1 MSRPAANPRA
11 LPGAGPAAGVL
22 LALLMLAGCAT
33 APPSQPQPQAAAP
46 EARVDPALQQA
57 FEAGLAQLRDE
68 DFAAAIT
75 TFRGIIEDNDA
86 LAGVHANLGI
96 ALARSGDPE
105 AGRAAL
111 ERAAELTPG
120 QPVVLNQL
128 GVLYR
133 RAGRFQDAAEAYRKA
148 LAADPDYADAHINLG
163 MLCELYVH
171 DLECALQHYRRYQE
185 LASEADPEVEL
196 WIADV
201 TRRLP
206 QP

>member
-1 MSRPAANPRA
+1 MSRPAANPRVLRA
-11 LPGAGPAAGVL
+11 AGPVAAVV
-22 LALLMLAGCAT
+22 LALLILAGCAT
-33 APPSQPQPQAAAP
+33 APAPEPQAAAP
-46 EARVDPALQQA
+46 EATVDPALQQR
-57 FEAGLAQLRDE
+57 FEAGLAQLRGE

-75 TFRGIIEDNDA
+75 TFQGIIEDNDP
-86 LAGVHANLGI
+86 LAGVYANLGI
-96 ALARSGDPE
+96 ALARSGDRE

-111 ERAAELTPG
+111 ERAAELAPQ

-133 RAGRFQDAAEAYRKA
+133 QAGRFQDAATAYREA
-148 LAADPDYADAHINLG
+148 LAADPDYADAHVNLG
-163 MLCELYVH
+163 MLCELYIH

-185 LASEADPEVEL
+185 LAVEADPEVEL

>member
-1 MSRPAANPRA
+1 MSRPAANRRA
-11 LPGAGPAAGVL
+11 LRAARASAGVL
-22 LALLMLAGCAT
+22 LALLILAGCAT
-33 APPSQPQPQAAAP
+33 APAPEPEPRAAP
-46 EARVDPALQQA
+46 EATVDPALEQA
-57 FEAGLAQLRDE
+57 FEAGLAQLRGE

-75 TFRGIIEDNDA
+75 TFQGIIEENDA
-86 LAGVHANLGI
+86 LAAVHANLGI
-96 ALARSGDPE
+96 ALARGGDPE

-111 ERAAELTPG
+111 ERAAELAPQ

-148 LAADPDYADAHINLG
+148 LAADPDYADAHVNLG
-163 MLCELYVH
+163 MLCELYIH
-171 DLECALQHYRRYQE
+171 DLECALQHYRRYQD

>member
-1 MSRPAANPRA
+1 MNRLAANPRT
-11 LPGAGPAAGVL
+11 LPGTGAAAGIL

-33 APPSQPQPQAAAP
+33 APAPQPQAATP
-46 EARVDPALQQA
+46 ETRVDPALRQA
-57 FEAGLAQLRDE
+57 FEAGLARLRDE

-171 DLECALQHYRRYQE
+171 DLECALKHYRRYQE

>member
-1 MSRPAANPRA
+1 MSRPAANPRVLSA
-11 LPGAGPAAGVL
+11 AGPAAAVL
-22 LALLMLAGCAT
+22 LALLLLAGCAT
-33 APPSQPQPQAAAP
+33 APAPEPQATAP
-46 EARVDPALQQA
+46 EATVDLVLAQR
-57 FEAGLAQLRDE
+57 FEAGLAQLRGG

-75 TFRGIIEDNDA
+75 TFQGIIEDNDA

-96 ALARSGDPE
+96 ALARSGDPQ

-111 ERAAELTPG
+111 ERAAELAPQ

-133 RAGRFQDAAEAYRKA
+133 QAGRFQDAAAAYREA
-148 LAADPDYADAHINLG
+148 LAADPDYADAHVNLG
-163 MLCELYVH
+163 MLCELYIH

-185 LASEADPEVEL
+185 LAAEADPEVEL